1 MKRILKL
8 ILCCLLPLS
17 LNAEELVV
25 FVVNPDDQEILNI
38 FEEDLETQ
46 NGVSNAESFEG
57 YLIQNRGSSDRKR
70 KRLEDLLRKRQQL
83 FQAQLHEF
91 VEIEIDREDPESNA
105 SFVKLTR
112 ELVDLTFDAMSE
124 RDFYDKLYLINQSW
138 LENTS
143 EVERFAYLDNALSKE
158 NIARELHHQKLRKV
172 ITTASTIAGVA
183 LGAYGSYLMSKKIVP
198 IKADEKL
205 LPLILKWSGRV
216 PVILVGSSVGAA
228 MGSYLGFL
236 GSQWLLSREEL
247 YIDPIDGDEDLK
259 DILDIINE
267 LP

>member
-8 ILCCLLPLS
+8 ILCCLLPITLS
-17 LNAEELVV
+17 AEELVV
-25 FVVNPDDQEILNI
+25 FVVSSEDQEILNI
-38 FEEDLETQ
+38 FEEDLEGQ
-46 NGVSNAESFEG
+46 DSISNAESFED
-57 YLIQNRGSSDRKR
+57 YLMQDRGNSDRKR
-70 KRLEDLLRKRQQL
+70 KRLEDLVRKRQQL
-83 FQAQLHEF
+83 FQAQLRGF

-105 SFVKLTR
+105 DFVKLTAD
-112 ELVDLTFDAMSE
+112 LVDLTFDAISE

-158 NIARELHHQKLRKV
+158 NLAREQHHQKLRKI
-172 ITTASTIAGVA
+172 ITTATTLVGVG
-183 LGAYGSYLMSKKIVP
+183 LGAYGSYVMSKKIVP